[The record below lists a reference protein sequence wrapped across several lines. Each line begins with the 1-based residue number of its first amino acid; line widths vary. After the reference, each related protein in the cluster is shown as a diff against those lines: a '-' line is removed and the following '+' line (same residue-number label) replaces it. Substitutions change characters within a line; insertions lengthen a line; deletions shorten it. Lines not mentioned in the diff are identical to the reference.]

1 MEVGEGGLNMRAV
14 IDRFVGDYGLLLV
27 GPEEVEL
34 NVPREELPDNVVEGD
49 WLRLDFRLD
58 KKVTIKRSEELE
70 DLLYSLIDS

>member
-1 MEVGEGGLNMRAV
+1 MRAV